1 MSSDGFRLSTMQ
13 IDLERHP
20 QLSVPSDLLT
30 YPAFDPVSHEP
41 SYTHA
46 AVRVRRAGPGL
57 NFQTIAVISDL
68 TGVKRQASF

>member
-30 YPAFDPVSHEP
+30 YPAFDPVSRGP
-41 SYTHA
+41 SYTHP
-46 AVRVRRAGPGL
+46 AVTVP
-57 NFQTIAVISDL
+57 AV
-68 TGVKRQASF
+68 